1 MQLLV
6 MGYDVMGARLILKQ
20 SVVDSVLTYAQMAY
34 PKEGILLLRG
44 HVTPQDT
51 VISDVVIPPRAVH
64 GFGFANF
71 PWHML
76 PMDRSILGT
85 AHSHPSGSLRPSIQ
99 DLNHYY
105 GRIMIITVYPFHS
118 HQDLGAFDRNGAI
131 VNYDVEDD
139 DDELAS

>member
-1 MQLLV
+1 MV
-6 MGYDVMGARLILKQ
+6 MRLILKR
-20 SVVDSVLTYAQMAY
+20 SVVNSILTYAQMAY

-44 HVTPQDT
+44 HATPPET
-51 VISDVVIPPRAVH
+51 VISEVVIPPRAVH

-76 PMDRSILGT
+76 PIDRSILGT
-85 AHSHPSGSLRPSIQ
+85 AHSHPSGTLRPSIH

-118 HQDLGAFDRNGAI
+118 QHDLGAFDRNGAI
-131 VNYDVEDD
+131 VNYDIVDD
-139 DDELAS
+139 DD